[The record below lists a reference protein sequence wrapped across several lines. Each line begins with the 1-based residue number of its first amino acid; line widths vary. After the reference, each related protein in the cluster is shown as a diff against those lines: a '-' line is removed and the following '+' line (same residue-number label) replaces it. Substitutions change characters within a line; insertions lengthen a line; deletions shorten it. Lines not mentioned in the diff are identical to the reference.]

1 MRDCHI
7 HFNMIKYRKLQFTS
21 THAIVIIHVSNGSQ
35 GTLKKKLQYFLL

>member
-21 THAIVIIHVSNGSQ
+21 THAIVIIHVSNKSQ
-35 GTLKKKLQYFLL
+35 GRLEKKPHYFL